1 MTLDSLFNL
10 ENPYKDILLSKC
22 DEIGQ
27 LLASEIN
34 RLDVPFS
41 VSSAINEKNIYHAIL
56 SVEMAGK
63 KIGAVNVWFSPK
75 KNSFKITTDKTKDEI
90 LSKIYSSLE
99 VTSPVAVVHTAD
111 LSGYHIFTDGSFNG
125 KKAAWAYV
133 LLKDGKKLSNAAGI
147 IEDPQHRSSYQ
158 IIGEFTAI
166 IEALKKCDSLN
177 IESVTL
183 HYDLDLA
190 GKIATGRYNAK
201 APVSQFY
208 LNALKTVKVVVT
220 WNKVKAHSGVEWNE
234 YVDKLATRALS
245 PKTNL
250 SLDELFE
257 QEFNTNS

>member
-1 MTLDSLFNL
+1 MDSLFKL
-10 ENPYKDILLSKC
+10 ENPYKDILLAKC

-27 LLASEIN
+27 LLATEIHK
-34 RLDVPFS
+34 LDVPFT
-41 VSSAINEKNIYHAIL
+41 VGSAINEKNIYHAIL
-56 SVEMAGK
+56 SVETAGK

-75 KNSFKITTDKTKDEI
+75 KNSFKVTTDKTKDEI
-90 LSKIYSSLE
+90 LSKIYSTLE
-99 VTSPVAVVHTAD
+99 VTSPIAVAHSTD
-111 LSGYHIFTDGSFNG
+111 LSGHHIFTDGSFNG

-133 LLKDGKKLSNAAGI
+133 ILKDGKKLSNASGV

-166 IEALKKCDSLN
+166 IEALKKCDSMN
-177 IESVTL
+177 IASVTL

-208 LNALKTVKVVVT
+208 LNALKNVKVIVN

-234 YVDKLATRALS
+234 YVDKLATRALA
-245 PKTNL
+245 PKTSL
-250 SLDELFE
+250 SLDELFDR
-257 QEFNTNS
+257 EFNVNS

>member
-1 MTLDSLFNL
+1 M

-22 DEIGQ
+22 VEIGQ
-27 LLASEIN
+27 LLASEIHK
-34 RLDVPFS
+34 LDVPFT

-56 SVEMAGK
+56 SVETAGK

-99 VTSPVAVVHTAD
+99 VTSPVAVAQTTD
-111 LSGYHIFTDGSFNG
+111 LSGFHIFTDGSFNG
-125 KKAAWAYV
+125 EKAAWAYV
-133 LLKDGKKLSNAAGI
+133 ILKDGKKLSNASGI

-166 IEALKKCDSLN
+166 IEALKKCDDMN
-177 IESVTL
+177 IATVTL

-190 GKIATGRYNAK
+190 GKIASGRYNAK
-201 APVSQFY
+201 APVSQYY
-208 LNALKTVKVVVT
+208 LNALKQIKVNIT
-220 WNKVKAHSGVEWNE
+220 WNKVKAHSGVKWNE
-234 YVDKLATRALS
+234 YVDKLATRALL

-250 SLDELFE
+250 SLDELFQ
-257 QEFNTNS
+257 QEFHPDS